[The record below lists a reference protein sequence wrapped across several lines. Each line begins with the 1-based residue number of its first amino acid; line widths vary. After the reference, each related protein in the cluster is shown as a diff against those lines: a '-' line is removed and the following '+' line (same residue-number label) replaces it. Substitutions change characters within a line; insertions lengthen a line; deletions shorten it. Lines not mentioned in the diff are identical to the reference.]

1 MMPLTKVRRASS
13 ASEYLPENYAADLP
27 PHDLEAES
35 GVLGCIILGGAE
47 KLDEALELLGG
58 ASAFYDLRHQIIY
71 SACAA
76 LVNGSKPVDLVLLHA
91 ALSASG
97 ELESVGGLP
106 YVAALPDRVPS
117 AANLIHY
124 AAVVRDLHRKR
135 EMLDALADAARR
147 VRNHAEGEV
156 EPLLDSVEAGII
168 AANAGPA
175 SAEVVPMNQL
185 VLGCISTI
193 ELAFLHRNQGLM
205 TGLPTKFR
213 YFDNMTGGLH
223 KKELNIIGA
232 RPSTGKTSLLCTLLL
247 NVAVTQGRPCGFLSL
262 EMSKEEI
269 TLRLLCAQARANM
282 KQVHSG
288 FITKHDQSAMVQ
300 AAAQLSVAPIYIDD
314 RSGITPAQIR
324 TSARRMV
331 ARHKIEL
338 LGIDHL
344 HEVHVPEARGDEKIQ
359 ATEATTAAKWCA
371 KELNIAVVALAQ
383 LSRSFENESAKS
395 RTRIPRMT
403 DLRGSGSMEQKAD
416 VIGILYR
423 ERLPKGE
430 EQADQDAA
438 HAEVQAVNLEVCK
451 QRNGPTGTCQ
461 FTFLRTQ
468 MRYQDAHAGPG
479 SQASAV
485 PVIEPPKREPMEGW

>member
-1 MMPLTKVRRASS
+1 
-13 ASEYLPENYAADLP
+13 
-27 PHDLEAES
+27 
-35 GVLGCIILGGAE
+35 
-47 KLDEALELLGG
+47 
-58 ASAFYDLRHQIIY
+58 
-71 SACAA
+71 
-76 LVNGSKPVDLVLLHA
+76 
-91 ALSASG
+91 
-97 ELESVGGLP
+97 
-106 YVAALPDRVPS
+106 
-117 AANLIHY
+117 
-124 AAVVRDLHRKR
+124 
-135 EMLDALADAARR
+135 
-147 VRNHAEGEV
+147 
-156 EPLLDSVEAGII
+156 VEAGII
-168 AANAGPA
+168 AANAGTA

-185 VLGCISTI
+185 VLGCIDSI
-193 ELAFLHRNQGLM
+193 ELAFNHRNQGLM
-205 TGLPTKFR
+205 TGLPTKFS
-213 YFDNMTGGLH
+213 YFDKMTGGLH

-288 FITKHDQSAMVQ
+288 FISERDRTALV
-300 AAAQLSVAPIYIDD
+300 AAAAKLSAAPIFIDD

-324 TSARRMV
+324 TAARRMV
-331 ARHKIEL
+331 ARNKIEL

-371 KELNIAVVALAQ
+371 KELGIPVVALAQ

-395 RTRIPRMT
+395 RSRIPRMT

-423 ERLPKGE
+423 ERPPKGE
-430 EQADQDAA
+430 EADEEDTA
-438 HAEVQAVNLEVCK
+438 HADVQAVNLEVCK
-451 QRNGPTGTCQ
+451 QRNGPTGTCR

-468 MRYQDAHAGPG
+468 MRYEDAYAGVGRKEGAAKVAAPQEKP
-479 SQASAV
+479 SL
-485 PVIEPPKREPMEGW
+485 EGW